1 MTGPGW
7 LLSFKEGRRTSNLPR
22 FSAFNPNGR
31 KKNANLPKALLAVVV
46 VVVRGGASEWKF

>member
-46 VVVRGGASEWKF
+46 VVRGGASEWKF